1 MQINKL
7 IGWLHKQKKI
17 NKLKIKKKN
26 INHLKDWIFK
36 KNLILH
42 KTNNFFSIKPF
53 LFERKNKK
61 IFQPLII
68 QKEEGILG
76 IIKQKKKGKDFYL
89 LQSKIEPGN
98 INGVQF
104 SPTVQATKSN
114 YQRVHKGKKIPYLNI
129 FRDNKIKFISQSEQG
144 YRYLS
149 KFNKNA
155 IVVIEKKNKNFKKLF
170 LV

>member
-7 IGWLHKQKKI
+7 IDWLQKQKKI

-36 KNLILH
+36 KNLISH
-42 KTNNFFSIKPF
+42 KTKNFFSIKPF

-76 IIKQKKKGKDFYL
+76 IIKQKRQGKNYYL

-98 INGVQF
+98 INGVQI
-104 SPTVQATKSN
+104 SPTVGTDNSHTIDINSATFTDEYGVNNDASTQFTWNYDGTGPFMDISASAVSN
-114 YQRVHKGKKIPYLNI
+114 FNTLK
-129 FRDNKIKFISQSEQG
+129 QS
-144 YRYLS
+144 
-149 KFNKNA
+149 
-155 IVVIEKKNKNFKKLF
+155 
-170 LV
+170 